1 VGICGPLDGSASVVA
16 SFLLQDHFCEGLFF
30 FVAWVE
36 VAVPVNILIYR
47 EWKEGDSNVTF

>member
-47 EWKEGDSNVTF
+47 EWKEGD